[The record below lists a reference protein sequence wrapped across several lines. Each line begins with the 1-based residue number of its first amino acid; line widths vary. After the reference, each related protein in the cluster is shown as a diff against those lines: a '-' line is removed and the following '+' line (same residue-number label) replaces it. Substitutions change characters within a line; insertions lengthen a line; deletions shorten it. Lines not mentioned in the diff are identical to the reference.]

1 LAVPLTNSDA
11 SIVGQLVGAGTIFV
25 WVFVTSLI
33 LWIVLRES
41 MGIRVSLEEE
51 EDGVDITE
59 CGLEA
64 YPEFVTK

>member
-1 LAVPLTNSDA
+1 
-11 SIVGQLVGAGTIFV
+11 
-25 WVFVTSLI
+25 
-33 LWIVLRES
+33 